1 MSIHHEAT
9 IPEGERWAHAALTR
23 RQLML
28 RSAVSAGAIAT
39 AAVLAGITSGSMLR
53 AQSGSGTPPLAPDV
67 LDRFMKFSHLAT
79 GHTTLQP
86 VLGERYYHALTGQD
100 QQFPAK
106 LGALIDLAGR
116 LPQPSVEALEE
127 VARQQPALHAA
138 LMTIIRAWYSGVV
151 AEGSDATVYAYEA
164 ALMYQPARDQV
175 VIPTFAHDGPNYW
188 VKTPPP
194 VSAMPVF

>member
-39 AAVLAGITSGSMLR
+39 AAVLAGLTSGSMAR
-53 AQSGSGTPPLAPDV
+53 AQNGSGTPPLAPDV
-67 LDRFMKFSHLAT
+67 LDRFMTFSRLAT
-79 GHTTLQP
+79 GHTTLRPQ
-86 VLGERYYHALTGQD
+86 LGERYYHALNGQD

-106 LGALIDLAGR
+106 LNALVDLAGR

-127 VARQQPALHAA
+127 VARQQPALHTA

-151 AEGSDATVYAYEA
+151 AEGTDATVYAYEA